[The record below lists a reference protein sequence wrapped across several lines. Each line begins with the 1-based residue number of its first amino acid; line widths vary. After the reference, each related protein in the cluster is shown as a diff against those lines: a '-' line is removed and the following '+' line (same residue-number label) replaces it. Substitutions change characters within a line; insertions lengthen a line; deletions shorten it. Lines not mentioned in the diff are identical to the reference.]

1 MNHVAIDA
9 DIFFY
14 SVSTD
19 KKDRKSQPATGLLD
33 HIDNHP
39 TMELCVPF
47 SVLAETVFKS
57 LDSRKRGKRSS

>member
-47 SVLAETVFKS
+47 SVLAETVFN
-57 LDSRKRGKRSS
+57 L

>member
-9 DIFFY
+9 DILFY

-19 KKDRKSQPATGLLD
+19 KKDRKPQLATGLLD

-39 TMELCVPF
+39 TMELHNCGR
-47 SVLAETVFKS
+47 E
-57 LDSRKRGKRSS
+57 